1 MTTQVFHLEIPSD
14 RVDLIDMAKFIS
26 QKIASLTQVNSVK
39 KTNEADKG
47 LEKIMSFAG
56 SQSGA
61 FKDMSIEDMRK
72 TRLLDRE
79 SIFRYEYR
87 YIVFGLAKSRS

>member
-1 MTTQVFHLEIPSD
+1 MATQVFHLEIPGD
-14 RVDLIDMAKFIS
+14 RADLIDMAKFIS
-26 QKIASLTQVNSVK
+26 QKIASLSQVNSVK

-61 FKDMSIEDMRK
+61 FKNMNVEDMRK
-72 TRLLDRE
+72 NKAL
-79 SIFRYEYR
+79 
-87 YIVFGLAKSRS
+87 RS

>member
-1 MTTQVFHLEIPSD
+1 MGF
-14 RVDLIDMAKFIS
+14 IDTAKFNS
-26 QKIASLTQVNSVK
+26 QKIGSLIQVNSVK

-61 FKDMSIEDMRK
+61 FANTIASDLRK
-72 TRLLDRE
+72 
-79 SIFRYEYR
+79 
-87 YIVFGLAKSRS
+87 K